1 MDPQTNFLIIRE
13 LVPAVVTAVVFL
25 CPVAAFY
32 IHKHFKLREREIDL
46 EAGQRGSELD
56 SRLRSLE
63 TRQAAIESAL
73 TAIGNALTA
82 RQQQGQPRA
91 DLMEPPPL
99 APADQDPLAPT
110 RTRER

>member
-73 TAIGNALTA
+73 TA